1 MDLKED
7 VRIKNVLN
15 DAKSI
20 NNVKKVNFVPNE
32 DVFLPI
38 ARQKLIVDRTTN
50 ATNLKIVS
58 LDVKKIKETVRRAKN
73 VARSIVS
80 KRKVIIC
87 VIWQIGIVLEN
98 KHLQS
103 I

>member
-1 MDLKED
+1 M
-7 VRIKNVLN
+7 RIKNVLN